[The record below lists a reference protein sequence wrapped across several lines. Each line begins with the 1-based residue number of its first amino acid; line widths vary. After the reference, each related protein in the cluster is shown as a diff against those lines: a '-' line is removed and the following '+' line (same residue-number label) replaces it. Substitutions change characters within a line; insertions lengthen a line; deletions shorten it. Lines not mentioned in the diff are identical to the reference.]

1 MTDWKQIQDTPSAE
15 MEKRWHEE
23 EQEQNA
29 FEELSEV
36 AYPFS
41 AEHLAPE
48 RFELDEQR
56 MRKEIDPYYLEPPH
70 E

>member
-29 FEELSEV
+29 FEELAEV

-41 AEHLAPE
+41 AEHLIPE
-48 RFELDEQR
+48 RFERLWDSMAAEV
-56 MRKEIDPYYLEPPH
+56 DPYYLEPQH

>member
-23 EQEQNA
+23 GQEQNA
-29 FEELSEV
+29 FEELAEV

-41 AEHLAPE
+41 AEHLIPE
-48 RFELDEQR
+48 RFERVERQMEQ
-56 MRKEIDPYYLEPPH
+56 EIDPYYLEPV
-70 E
+70 ER